1 MTIHVRVRAESSPGE
16 KRVAATPD
24 SVKKLLAAGATVEV
38 ESGAGLGSLITDA
51 AYEAAGARI
60 VDRDQARSPG
70 ILFHVRPLTPGEIA
84 ALPAGTVTIGT
95 LDAFQNPAAV
105 AAARDANVTSF
116 ALDLLPRISRA
127 QSMDVL
133 SSQALLAGYRLV
145 TLAADAFGR
154 MFGMTMTAA
163 GTLAP
168 ARVLVLGAGVAGLQA
183 IATAKRL
190 GGVVSANDVRAASAD
205 EVRSVGGTFI
215 DLDLGTAEAGG
226 GYAKEL
232 AEDRARRQQELL
244 APHIAA
250 SDIVI
255 TTAAVPGRTAP
266 RLVTA
271 DMVAAM
277 KPGSVLVDL
286 AAESGGNIEGSV
298 PGERRSLPVAGGA
311 VTLIGARDIQSD
323 LAPDASKLYAM
334 NCANFAALIVKGGEL
349 VLDFDDELLSG
360 SVVARDGAIVTERVA
375 ATVEVG
381 LASASRGSGAEPQKE
396 PASAGRGSGA
406 EPQKEPASASRG
418 SGAEPQKEPA

>member
-1 MTIHVRVRAESSPGE
+1 MPGGLRQSCGSGSEDAVTIHVRVRAERSPGE

-24 SVKKLLAAGATVEV
+24 SIKKLLAAGATVDV
-38 ESGAGLGSLITDA
+38 ESGAGSGSLITDA
-51 AYEAAGARI
+51 AYEAAGANI
-60 VDRDQARSPG
+60 VARDLPFAPG
-70 ILFHVRPLTPGEIA
+70 VLFHVRPLTAAEIA
-84 ALPAGTVTIGT
+84 ALPAGTVTVGT
-95 LDAFQNPAAV
+95 VDPFQNAAAV
-105 AAARDANVTSF
+105 TAARDARVTSF

-145 TLAADAFGR
+145 TIAADAFGR

-255 TTAAVPGRTAP
+255 TTAAVPGRAAP

-271 DMVAAM
+271 AMVAAM

-298 PGERRSLPVAGGA
+298 PGERRP
-311 VTLIGARDIQSD
+311 
-323 LAPDASKLYAM
+323 
-334 NCANFAALIVKGGEL
+334 
-349 VLDFDDELLSG
+349 
-360 SVVARDGAIVTERVA
+360 
-375 ATVEVG
+375 VEVTG
-381 LASASRGSGAEPQKE
+381 GVGDAHRGPRHPVRPRARCIEAVRHELHQLRGA
-396 PASAGRGSGA
+396 
-406 EPQKEPASASRG
+406 
-418 SGAEPQKEPA
+418 

>member
-1 MTIHVRVRAESSPGE
+1 MPVTVRVRAERASGE
-16 KRVAATPD
+16 KRVAASPE
-24 SVKKLLAAGATVEV
+24 SVKKLVTAGAAVEIEAGAGEASLISDAAYRAAGAAIVPPGTAVA
-38 ESGAGLGSLITDA
+38 SGVLL
-51 AYEAAGARI
+51 
-60 VDRDQARSPG
+60 
-70 ILFHVRPLTPGEIA
+70 HVRPLTVDDVE
-84 ALPAGTVTIGT
+84 ALPSGAITVGM
-95 LDAFQNPAAV
+95 LDPFQNAAGV
-105 AAARDANVTSF
+105 EAARDRGVTTF

-190 GGVVSANDVRAASAD
+190 GGIVSANDVRAASAD

-215 DLDLGTAEAGG
+215 DLDLGTADAAG

-255 TTAAVPGRTAP
+255 TTAAVPGRAAP

-271 DMVAAM
+271 AMIAGM

-286 AAESGGNIEGSV
+286 AAETGGNIEGSV
-298 PGERRSLPVAGGA
+298 AGERRRVAVEGGA

-334 NCANFAALIVKGGEL
+334 NCANFTALLLKEGET
-349 VLDFDDELLSG
+349 VLDFDDELVAG
-360 SVVARDGAIVTERVA
+360 SAITHDGRIVSERVA
-375 ATVEVG
+375 AALAPSTMVEE
-381 LASASRGSGAEPQKE
+381 SA
-396 PASAGRGSGA
+396 
-406 EPQKEPASASRG
+406 
-418 SGAEPQKEPA
+418 

>member
-1 MTIHVRVRAESSPGE
+1 MRGGLRQSCGSGSEDAVTIHVRVRAERSPGE

-38 ESGAGLGSLITDA
+38 ESGAGSGSLITDA
-51 AYEAAGARI
+51 AYVAAGANI
-60 VDRDQARSPG
+60 VARDHPFTPG
-70 ILFHVRPLTPGEIA
+70 VLFHVRPLTTPEIA
-84 ALPAGTVTIGT
+84 QLPAGTVTIGT
-95 LDAFQNPAAV
+95 VDPFQNAAAV
-105 AAARDANVTSF
+105 AAARDAGVTSF

-145 TLAADAFGR
+145 TIAADAFGR

-250 SDIVI
+250 SDIVL
-255 TTAAVPGRTAP
+255 TTAAVPGRAAP

-271 DMVAAM
+271 AMVAAM

-298 PGERRSLPVAGGA
+298 PGERRAVEVTGGV

-323 LAPDASKLYAM
+323 LGPDASKLYAM
-334 NCANFAALIVKGGEL
+334 NCTNFAALIMKEGNI
-349 VLDFDDELLSG
+349 VLDFDDELVSG
-360 SVVARDGAIVTERVA
+360 SVVTHDGAVVNERVA
-375 ATVEVG
+375 AAIEGV
-381 LASASRGSGAEPQKE
+381 
-396 PASAGRGSGA
+396 PA
-406 EPQKEPASASRG
+406 
-418 SGAEPQKEPA
+418 

>member
-1 MTIHVRVRAESSPGE
+1 VTIHVRVRAERSVGE

-24 SVKKLLAAGATVEV
+24 SVKKLRAAGAEVSVEA
-38 ESGAGLGSLITDA
+38 GAGEGSLVTDA

-60 VDRDQARSPG
+60 VARDAPVESG
-70 ILFHVRPLTPGEIA
+70 ILFHVRPLTPAEIG
-84 ALPAGTVTIGT
+84 ALPPGTVTVGT
-95 LDAFQNPAAV
+95 VDPFQHVEAV
-105 AAARDANVTSF
+105 AAARDGGITSF

-145 TLAADAFGR
+145 TIAADAFGR

-250 SDIVI
+250 SDIVL
-255 TTAAVPGRTAP
+255 TTAAVPGRAAP

-271 DMVAAM
+271 AMVAAM

-286 AAESGGNIEGSV
+286 AAESGGNIEGSA
-298 PGERRSLPVAGGA
+298 PGERRGVAVTGGE
-311 VTLIGARDIQSD
+311 VTLIGARDIWSD

-334 NCANFAALIVKGGEL
+334 NCANFAALLSKEGDL
-349 VLDFDDELLSG
+349 VLDFADELVSG
-360 SVVARDGAIVTERVA
+360 SVVTHEGAVVNERVA
-375 ATVEVG
+375 AVVEGVR
-381 LASASRGSGAEPQKE
+381 A
-396 PASAGRGSGA
+396 
-406 EPQKEPASASRG
+406 
-418 SGAEPQKEPA
+418 

>member
-1 MTIHVRVRAESSPGE
+1 VRAERAPGE

-24 SVKKLLAAGATVEV
+24 SVRKLVAAGATVEV
-38 ESGAGLGSLITDA
+38 EADAGAHALIPDA
-51 AYEAAGARI
+51 AYSDAGAII
-60 VDRDQARSPG
+60 VDRDAAVGGG
-70 ILFHVRPLTPGEIA
+70 ILFHVRPLTANEA
-84 ALPAGTVTIGT
+84 SRLPPDTVTVGV
-95 LDAFQNPAAV
+95 LDPFQNAGGVEALR
-105 AAARDANVTSF
+105 ARGVTAF

-133 SSQALLAGYRLV
+133 SSQALIAGYRLV

-215 DLDLGTAEAGG
+215 DLDLGAADAAG

-244 APHIAA
+244 APHVAA

-255 TTAAVPGRTAP
+255 TTAAVPGRAAP
-266 RLVTA
+266 RLITA
-271 DMVAAM
+271 AMVAGM

-298 PGERRSLPVAGGA
+298 AGERRSVPVRNGA

-323 LAPDASKLYAM
+323 LAPDASKLFAM
-334 NCANFAALIVKGGEL
+334 NCANFAGLILREGEL
-349 VLDFDDELLSG
+349 MLDFDDELVRG
-360 SVVARDGAIVTERVA
+360 SAITQNGRIVNERVA
-375 ATVEVG
+375 AAIEAVK
-381 LASASRGSGAEPQKE
+381 A
-396 PASAGRGSGA
+396 
-406 EPQKEPASASRG
+406 
-418 SGAEPQKEPA
+418 

>member
-1 MTIHVRVRAESSPGE
+1 MRGGLRQSCGSGSEDAVTIHVRVRAERSPGE

-38 ESGAGLGSLITDA
+38 ESGAGSGSLITDA
-51 AYEAAGARI
+51 AYVAAGANI
-60 VDRDQARSPG
+60 VARDHPFTPG
-70 ILFHVRPLTPGEIA
+70 VLFHVRPLTTPEISQ
-84 ALPAGTVTIGT
+84 LPAGTVTVGT
-95 LDAFQNPAAV
+95 VDPFQNAAAV
-105 AAARDANVTSF
+105 AAARDAGVTSF

-145 TLAADAFGR
+145 TIAADAFGR

-255 TTAAVPGRTAP
+255 TTAAVPGRAAP

-271 DMVAAM
+271 AMVAAM

-298 PGERRSLPVAGGA
+298 PGERRAVEVTGGV

-323 LAPDASKLYAM
+323 LGPDASKLYAM
-334 NCANFAALIVKGGEL
+334 NCTNFAALIMKEGNI
-349 VLDFDDELLSG
+349 VLDFDDELVSG
-360 SVVARDGAIVTERVA
+360 SVVTHDGAVVNERVA
-375 ATVEVG
+375 AAIEGV
-381 LASASRGSGAEPQKE
+381 
-396 PASAGRGSGA
+396 PA
-406 EPQKEPASASRG
+406 
-418 SGAEPQKEPA
+418 

>member
-1 MTIHVRVRAESSPGE
+1 MTIHVRVRAERSPGE

-38 ESGAGLGSLITDA
+38 ESGAGSGSLITDA
-51 AYEAAGARI
+51 AYVAAGANI
-60 VDRDQARSPG
+60 VARDHPFTPG
-70 ILFHVRPLTPGEIA
+70 VLFHVRPLTTPEIA
-84 ALPAGTVTIGT
+84 QLPAGTVTVGT
-95 LDAFQNPAAV
+95 VDPFQNAAAV
-105 AAARDANVTSF
+105 AAARDAGVTSF

-145 TLAADAFGR
+145 TIAADAFGR

-255 TTAAVPGRTAP
+255 TTAAVPGRAAP

-271 DMVAAM
+271 AMVAAM

-298 PGERRSLPVAGGA
+298 PGERRAVEVTGGV

-323 LAPDASKLYAM
+323 LGPDASKLYAM
-334 NCANFAALIVKGGEL
+334 NCTNFAALIMKEGNI
-349 VLDFDDELLSG
+349 VLDFDDELVSG
-360 SVVARDGAIVTERVA
+360 SVVTHDGAVVNERVA
-375 ATVEVG
+375 AAIEGV
-381 LASASRGSGAEPQKE
+381 
-396 PASAGRGSGA
+396 PA
-406 EPQKEPASASRG
+406 
-418 SGAEPQKEPA
+418 

>member
-1 MTIHVRVRAESSPGE
+1 MT
-16 KRVAATPD
+16 T
-24 SVKKLLAAGATVEV
+24 
-38 ESGAGLGSLITDA
+38 
-51 AYEAAGARI
+51 
-60 VDRDQARSPG
+60 
-70 ILFHVRPLTPGEIA
+70 
-84 ALPAGTVTIGT
+84 
-95 LDAFQNPAAV
+95 
-105 AAARDANVTSF
+105 F

-255 TTAAVPGRTAP
+255 TTAAVPGRAAP

-271 DMVAAM
+271 AMVAAM

-286 AAESGGNIEGSV
+286 AAESGGNIEGSI
-298 PGERRSLPVAGGA
+298 PGERRTIPSRV
-311 VTLIGARDIQSD
+311 
-323 LAPDASKLYAM
+323 
-334 NCANFAALIVKGGEL
+334 
-349 VLDFDDELLSG
+349 
-360 SVVARDGAIVTERVA
+360 ER
-375 ATVEVG
+375 
-381 LASASRGSGAEPQKE
+381 
-396 PASAGRGSGA
+396 
-406 EPQKEPASASRG
+406 
-418 SGAEPQKEPA
+418 

>member
-1 MTIHVRVRAESSPGE
+1 MPGGLRQSCGSGSEGAVTIHVRVRAERSPGE

-24 SVKKLLAAGATVEV
+24 SVKRLLAAGATVDV
-38 ESGAGLGSLITDA
+38 ESGAGSGSLITDA

-60 VDRDQARSPG
+60 VARDHPFAPG
-70 ILFHVRPLTPGEIA
+70 VLFHVRPLTTAEIGE
-84 ALPAGTVTIGT
+84 LPAGTVTVGT
-95 LDAFQNPAAV
+95 VDPFQNAAAV
-105 AAARDANVTSF
+105 TAARDAGVTSF

-145 TLAADAFGR
+145 TIAADAFGR

-168 ARVLVLGAGVAGLQA
+168 ARVIVLGAGVAGLQA

-255 TTAAVPGRTAP
+255 TTAAVPGRAAP

-271 DMVAAM
+271 AMVAAM
-277 KPGSVLVDL
+277 KSGSVLVDL

-298 PGERRSLPVAGGA
+298 AGERRAVEVSGGV

-334 NCANFAALIVKGGEL
+334 NCTNFAALIMKEGDI
-349 VLDFDDELLSG
+349 VLDFDDELVSG
-360 SVVARDGAIVTERVA
+360 SVVTHDGAVVNERVA
-375 ATVEVG
+375 AVIEG
-381 LASASRGSGAEPQKE
+381 GRASASRGSGAEPQKE
-396 PASAGRGSGA
+396 SA
-406 EPQKEPASASRG
+406 
-418 SGAEPQKEPA
+418 

>member
-1 MTIHVRVRAESSPGE
+1 MPEEPRRSCHGGSEDAVTIHVRVRAERSPGE

-24 SVKKLLAAGATVEV
+24 SVKKLIAAGATVEV
-38 ESGAGLGSLITDA
+38 DAGAGTGSLIPDA

-60 VDRDQARSPG
+60 VARDQAVAPG
-70 ILFHVRPLTPGEIA
+70 ILFHVRPLSA
-84 ALPAGTVTIGT
+84 AETITLPAGMVTVGM
-95 LDAFQNPAAV
+95 LDPFQNAEAV
-105 AAARDANVTSF
+105 LAARDAGVTSF

-145 TLAADAFGR
+145 TIAADAFGR

-255 TTAAVPGRTAP
+255 TTAAVPGRAAP

-271 DMVAAM
+271 AMVAAM

-298 PGERRSLPVAGGA
+298 PGERREIAVAAGT
-311 VTLIGARDIQSD
+311 VLLVGARDIQSD

-334 NCANFAALIVKGGEL
+334 NCANFAALLMREGDI
-349 VLDFDDELLSG
+349 VLDFDDELVSG
-360 SVVARDGAIVTERVA
+360 SVVTHAGAVVNERVA
-375 ATVEVG
+375 AAIEG
-381 LASASRGSGAEPQKE
+381 GRASASRGSGAEPQK
-396 PASAGRGSGA
+396 ATA
-406 EPQKEPASASRG
+406 
-418 SGAEPQKEPA
+418 

>member
-1 MTIHVRVRAESSPGE
+1 MAVVVRVRAEHSQGE
-16 KRVAATPD
+16 KRVAASPE
-24 SVKKLLAAGATVEV
+24 SVRKLVGIGAHVEI
-38 ESGAGLGSLITDA
+38 ESGAGSGSLISDA
-51 AYEAAGARI
+51 AYRDVGAQI
-60 VDRDQARSPG
+60 VEPGTPVSRG
-70 ILFHVRPLTPGEIA
+70 ILFHVRPLLPAELA
-84 ALPAGTVTIGT
+84 ALPAGTVTVGMI
-95 LDAFQNPAAV
+95 DPFQNLGSV
-105 AAARDANVTSF
+105 TAARDAGMSAF

-215 DLDLGTAEAGG
+215 DLDLGTADASG

-244 APHIAA
+244 APHVAA

-255 TTAAVPGRTAP
+255 TTAAVPGRAAP

-271 DMVAAM
+271 EMVAAM

-286 AAESGGNIEGSV
+286 AAESGGNIEGSMA
-298 PGERRSLPVAGGA
+298 GERRAVAVAGGLA
-311 VTLIGARDIQSD
+311 TLIGVRDIQSD
-323 LAPDASKLYAM
+323 LAPDASKLYGM
-334 NCANFAALIVKGGEL
+334 NCANFAALIVKEGEL
-349 VLDFDDELLSG
+349 VLDFDDELVSG
-360 SVVARDGAIVTERVA
+360 SAVTHDGRIVSERVA
-375 ATVEVG
+375 AALEPVEGRAGAVPE
-381 LASASRGSGAEPQKE
+381 LAEGPRPTGGNA
-396 PASAGRGSGA
+396 
-406 EPQKEPASASRG
+406 
-418 SGAEPQKEPA
+418 

>member
-1 MTIHVRVRAESSPGE
+1 MPVTIRVRAEGAPGE
-16 KRVAATPD
+16 KRVAASPE
-24 SVKKLLAAGATVEV
+24 SVRKLVAAGATVEI
-38 ESGAGLGSLITDA
+38 EAGAGEASLIPDA
-51 AYEAAGARI
+51 AYQGAGATI
-60 VDRDQARSPG
+60 VASGTAVAGG
-70 ILFHVRPLTPGEIA
+70 ILFHVRPLSAAEFD
-84 ALPAGTVTIGT
+84 ALPTGTVTIGM
-95 LDAFQNPAAV
+95 LDPFQNPEGV
-105 AAARDANVTSF
+105 EAARARGITAF

-133 SSQALLAGYRLV
+133 SSQALLSGYRLV

-215 DLDLGTAEAGG
+215 DLDLGTADAAG

-232 AEDRARRQQELL
+232 AEDRAKRQQDLL
-244 APHIAA
+244 APHVAA

-255 TTAAVPGRTAP
+255 TTAAVPGRAAP

-271 DMVAAM
+271 AMVAGM

-298 PGERRSLPVAGGA
+298 AGERVQVAVVGGT
-311 VTLIGARDIQSD
+311 VTIIGARDLPSD

-334 NCANFAALIVKGGEL
+334 NCANFAALLLNEGET
-349 VLDFDDELLSG
+349 VLDFDDELVAG
-360 SVVARDGAIVTERVA
+360 SAITRDGRIVNERVA
-375 ATVEVG
+375 AALDRSLSPSKGV
-381 LASASRGSGAEPQKE
+381 SA
-396 PASAGRGSGA
+396 
-406 EPQKEPASASRG
+406 
-418 SGAEPQKEPA
+418 

>member
-16 KRVAATPD
+16 KRVAATPE
-24 SVKKLLAAGATVEV
+24 SVKKLIAAGATVDV
-38 ESGAGLGSLITDA
+38 ESGAGLESRITDA

-60 VDRDQARSPG
+60 VARDHTPSPG
-70 ILFHVRPLTPGEIA
+70 ILFHVRPLTAAEA
-84 ALPAGTVTIGT
+84 SALPAGTVTVGM
-95 LDAFQNPAAV
+95 LDPFQNTAGV
-105 AAARDANVTSF
+105 SAARDARVTSF

-168 ARVLVLGAGVAGLQA
+168 ARVIVLGAGVAGLQA

-255 TTAAVPGRTAP
+255 TTAAVPGRAAP

-271 DMVAAM
+271 EMVAAM

-298 PGERRSLPVAGGA
+298 PGERRTVAVPGGT

-334 NCANFAALIVKGGEL
+334 NCANFAALLVKEGEL
-349 VLDFDDELLSG
+349 VLDFDDELVSG
-360 SVVARDGAIVTERVA
+360 SAVTHEGAVVNERVVATLEEGR
-375 ATVEVG
+375 
-381 LASASRGSGAEPQKE
+381 ASASRGPGAKPQKE
-396 PASAGRGSGA
+396 LA
-406 EPQKEPASASRG
+406 
-418 SGAEPQKEPA
+418 

>member
-1 MTIHVRVRAESSPGE
+1 MTIHVRVRAERSPGE

-38 ESGAGLGSLITDA
+38 ESGAGSGSLMTDA
-51 AYEAAGARI
+51 AYVAAGANI
-60 VDRDQARSPG
+60 VARDHPFTPG
-70 ILFHVRPLTPGEIA
+70 VLFHVRPLTTPEIA
-84 ALPAGTVTIGT
+84 QLPAGTVTVGT
-95 LDAFQNPAAV
+95 VDPFQNAAAV
-105 AAARDANVTSF
+105 AAARDAGVTSF

-145 TLAADAFGR
+145 TIAADAFGR

-255 TTAAVPGRTAP
+255 TTAAVPGRAAP

-271 DMVAAM
+271 AMVAAM

-298 PGERRSLPVAGGA
+298 PGERRAVEVTGGV

-323 LAPDASKLYAM
+323 LGPDASKLYAM
-334 NCANFAALIVKGGEL
+334 NCTNFAALIMKEGNI
-349 VLDFDDELLSG
+349 VLDFDDELVSG
-360 SVVARDGAIVTERVA
+360 SVVTHDGAVVNDRVA
-375 ATVEVG
+375 AVIEGVR
-381 LASASRGSGAEPQKE
+381 A
-396 PASAGRGSGA
+396 
-406 EPQKEPASASRG
+406 
-418 SGAEPQKEPA
+418 

>member
-1 MTIHVRVRAESSPGE
+1 VFLREAYAGCSATRGAIFARYDSGRGLDAAVGPEWKSVTIHVRVRAESAPGE

-24 SVKKLLAAGATVEV
+24 SVKKLLAAGASVQI
-38 ESGAGLGSLITDA
+38 ESGAGLGSLMTDA
-51 AYEAAGARI
+51 AYEAAGAR
-60 VDRDQARSPG
+60 VVRRGAEVEPG
-70 ILFHVRPLTPGEIA
+70 SVLFHVRPLTVDETA
-84 ALPAGTVTIGT
+84 ALPAGTVTVGM
-95 LDAFQNPAAV
+95 LDPFQNAAAV
-105 AAARDANVTSF
+105 AAARDARVTSF

-250 SDIVI
+250 SDIVL
-255 TTAAVPGRTAP
+255 TTAAVPGRAAP

-271 DMVAAM
+271 AMVAAM

-286 AAESGGNIEGSV
+286 AAESGGNVEGSV
-298 PGERRSLPVAGGA
+298 AGERRTIAVPGGA

-334 NCANFAALIVKGGEL
+334 NCANFAALLMKEGDL
-349 VLDFDDELLSG
+349 VLDFDDELVSG
-360 SVVARDGAIVTERVA
+360 SAVTHDGAVVNERVA
-375 ATVEVG
+375 AVVEGVR
-381 LASASRGSGAEPQKE
+381 A
-396 PASAGRGSGA
+396 
-406 EPQKEPASASRG
+406 
-418 SGAEPQKEPA
+418 

>member
-1 MTIHVRVRAESSPGE
+1 MTIHVRVRAERSAGE

-24 SVKKLLAAGATVEV
+24 SIKKLRGAGAEVAVEA
-38 ESGAGLGSLITDA
+38 GAGAGSLVTDA
-51 AYEAAGARI
+51 AFEGAGARI
-60 VDRDQARSPG
+60 VERHERMAPG
-70 ILFHVRPLTPGEIA
+70 ILFHVRPLAASEIA
-84 ALPAGTVTIGT
+84 ALPAGTVTVGT
-95 LDAFQNPAAV
+95 VDPFQNVAAV
-105 AAARDANVTSF
+105 AAARDAGITSF

-145 TLAADAFGR
+145 TIAADAFGR

-190 GGVVSANDVRAASAD
+190 GGIVSANDVRAASAD

-250 SDIVI
+250 SDIVL
-255 TTAAVPGRTAP
+255 TTAAVPGRAAP
-266 RLVTA
+266 RLVTTA
-271 DMVAAM
+271 MVEGM

-298 PGERRSLPVAGGA
+298 PGERRAVAVSGGE
-311 VTLIGARDIQSD
+311 VTVIGARDIWSD

-334 NCANFAALIVKGGEL
+334 NCANFTALLVKEGEL
-349 VLDFDDELLSG
+349 VLDFTDELVSG
-360 SVVARDGAIVTERVA
+360 SVVTHDGAVVNERVA
-375 ATVEVG
+375 TVVEGVR
-381 LASASRGSGAEPQKE
+381 A
-396 PASAGRGSGA
+396 
-406 EPQKEPASASRG
+406 
-418 SGAEPQKEPA
+418 

>member
-1 MTIHVRVRAESSPGE
+1 MTIHVRVRAERSAGE
-16 KRVAATPD
+16 KRVAAMPD
-24 SVKKLLAAGATVEV
+24 SVKKLRAAGVEV
-38 ESGAGLGSLITDA
+38 VVEAGAGAGSLVTDA
-51 AYEAAGARI
+51 AFEAAGARI
-60 VDRDQARSPG
+60 VPRDEPIGPG
-70 ILFHVRPLTPGEIA
+70 ILFHVRPLTVSEIA
-84 ALPAGTVTIGT
+84 ALPHGMVTVGSV
-95 LDAFQNPAAV
+95 DPFQNPAAV
-105 AAARDANVTSF
+105 AAARDAGVTSF

-145 TLAADAFGR
+145 TIAADAFGR

-250 SDIVI
+250 SDIVL
-255 TTAAVPGRTAP
+255 TTAAVPGRAAP

-271 DMVAAM
+271 AMVAAM

-298 PGERRSLPVAGGA
+298 PGERRSVAVTGGE
-311 VTLIGARDIQSD
+311 VTLIGARDMWSD

-334 NCANFAALIVKGGEL
+334 NCANFTALLLKEGNL
-349 VLDFDDELLSG
+349 VLDFADELVSG
-360 SVVARDGAIVTERVA
+360 SAVTHDGAVVNERVA
-375 ATVEVG
+375 AVVEGVR
-381 LASASRGSGAEPQKE
+381 A
-396 PASAGRGSGA
+396 
-406 EPQKEPASASRG
+406 
-418 SGAEPQKEPA
+418 

>member
-1 MTIHVRVRAESSPGE
+1 
-16 KRVAATPD
+16 
-24 SVKKLLAAGATVEV
+24 
-38 ESGAGLGSLITDA
+38 
-51 AYEAAGARI
+51 
-60 VDRDQARSPG
+60 
-70 ILFHVRPLTPGEIA
+70 
-84 ALPAGTVTIGT
+84 
-95 LDAFQNPAAV
+95 
-105 AAARDANVTSF
+105 
-116 ALDLLPRISRA
+116 
-127 QSMDVL
+127 
-133 SSQALLAGYRLV
+133 
-145 TLAADAFGR
+145 

-255 TTAAVPGRTAP
+255 TTAAVPGRAAP

-271 DMVAAM
+271 AMVAAM

-298 PGERRSLPVAGGA
+298 AGERREVAVTGGV

-323 LAPDASKLYAM
+323 LAPDASKLFAM
-334 NCANFAALIVKGGEL
+334 NCVNFAALIMREGDI
-349 VLDFDDELLSG
+349 VLDFDDELVSG
-360 SVVARDGAIVTERVA
+360 SAVTHDGAVVNERVA
-375 ATVEVG
+375 ATVAGV
-381 LASASRGSGAEPQKE
+381 SA
-396 PASAGRGSGA
+396 
-406 EPQKEPASASRG
+406 
-418 SGAEPQKEPA
+418 

>member
-1 MTIHVRVRAESSPGE
+1 M
-16 KRVAATPD
+16 AATPD
-24 SVKKLLAAGATVEV
+24 SVRKLVAAGASVEV
-38 ESGAGLGSLITDA
+38 ESGAGSAALMTDA
-51 AYEAAGARI
+51 AYRDAGAQI
-60 VDRDQARSPG
+60 VEPGAAVAGG
-70 ILFHVRPLTPGEIA
+70 ILFHVRPLSADEYA
-84 ALPAGTVTIGT
+84 ALPAGTVTLGVV
-95 LDAFQNPAAV
+95 DPFQNVEAV
-105 AAARDANVTSF
+105 TAARAGGITAI

-190 GGVVSANDVRAASAD
+190 GAVVSANDVRAASAD

-215 DLDLGTAEAGG
+215 DLDLGTADATG

-244 APHIAA
+244 APHVAA

-255 TTAAVPGRTAP
+255 TTAAVPGRAAP

-271 DMVAAM
+271 AMVAAM

-298 PGERRSLPVAGGA
+298 AGERRAVAVAGGT
-311 VTLIGARDIQSD
+311 VLLIGARDIQSD

-334 NCANFAALIVKGGEL
+334 NCANFAALILKEGDL
-349 VLDFDDELLSG
+349 VLDFEDELVAG
-360 SVVARDGAIVTERVA
+360 STVTHDGRIVSDRVA
-375 ATVEVG
+375 AAIPEAAAADRVEER
-381 LASASRGSGAEPQKE
+381 A
-396 PASAGRGSGA
+396 
-406 EPQKEPASASRG
+406 
-418 SGAEPQKEPA
+418 

>member
-1 MTIHVRVRAESSPGE
+1 MTIHVRVRAERSPGE

-24 SVKKLLAAGATVEV
+24 SVKRLIAAGAAVDVEA
-38 ESGAGLGSLITDA
+38 EAGNASLLTDA
-51 AYEAAGARI
+51 AYEASGARI
-60 VDRDQARSPG
+60 VPVTEPMVPG
-70 ILFHVRPLTPGEIA
+70 ILFHVRPLTVADIE
-84 ALPAGTVTIGT
+84 ALPAGTVTVGT
-95 LDAFQNPAAV
+95 LDPFQNAAAV
-105 AAARDANVTSF
+105 AAARDAGITAF
-116 ALDLLPRISRA
+116 ALDMLPRISRA

-190 GGVVSANDVRAASAD
+190 GAVVSANDVRAASAD

-255 TTAAVPGRTAP
+255 TTAAVPGRAAP

-271 DMVAAM
+271 AMVSAM

-298 PGERRSLPVAGGA
+298 AGENRSIPVAGGA
-311 VTLIGARDIQSD
+311 LTLIGARDIQSD

-334 NCANFAALIVKGGEL
+334 NCANFTALIVREGQIVIDLEDEL
-349 VLDFDDELLSG
+349 VAG
-360 SVVARDGAIVTERVA
+360 SLITHQGAITNERVA
-375 ATVEVG
+375 SSVEEG
-381 LASASRGSGAEPQKE
+381 RASASRGSGAEPQK
-396 PASAGRGSGA
+396 ATA
-406 EPQKEPASASRG
+406 
-418 SGAEPQKEPA
+418 

>member
-1 MTIHVRVRAESSPGE
+1 MRGGLRQSCGSGSEDAVTIHVRVRAERSPGE

-38 ESGAGLGSLITDA
+38 ESGAGSGSLMTDA
-51 AYEAAGARI
+51 AYVAAGANI
-60 VDRDQARSPG
+60 VARDHPFTPG
-70 ILFHVRPLTPGEIA
+70 VLFHVRPLTTPEIA
-84 ALPAGTVTIGT
+84 QLPAGTVTVGT
-95 LDAFQNPAAV
+95 VDPFQNAAAV
-105 AAARDANVTSF
+105 AAARDAGVTSF

-145 TLAADAFGR
+145 TIAADAFGR

-255 TTAAVPGRTAP
+255 TTAAVPGRAAP

-271 DMVAAM
+271 AMVAAM

-298 PGERRSLPVAGGA
+298 PGERRAVEVTGGV

-323 LAPDASKLYAM
+323 LGPDASKLYAM
-334 NCANFAALIVKGGEL
+334 NCTNFAALIMKEGNI
-349 VLDFDDELLSG
+349 VLDFDDELVSG
-360 SVVARDGAIVTERVA
+360 SVVTHDGAVVNERVA
-375 ATVEVG
+375 AAIEGV
-381 LASASRGSGAEPQKE
+381 
-396 PASAGRGSGA
+396 PA
-406 EPQKEPASASRG
+406 
-418 SGAEPQKEPA
+418 

>member
-16 KRVAATPD
+16 RRVAATPD

-38 ESGAGLGSLITDA
+38 ESGAGLGSLLTDA

-70 ILFHVRPLTPGEIA
+70 ILFHVRPLTPGEVA
-84 ALPAGTVTIGT
+84 ALPAGTVTVGT

-255 TTAAVPGRTAP
+255 TTAAVPGRAAP

-271 DMVAAM
+271 AMVAAM

-298 PGERRSLPVAGGA
+298 PGERSSIPVTGGA

-334 NCANFAALIVKGGEL
+334 NCANFAALIVKEGEL

-360 SVVARDGAIVTERVA
+360 SVVTRDGAIVNERVA
-375 ATVEVG
+375 ATVEG
-381 LASASRGSGAEPQKE
+381 ARASASRGSGAKPQKE
-396 PASAGRGSGA
+396 RA
-406 EPQKEPASASRG
+406 
-418 SGAEPQKEPA
+418 

>member
-1 MTIHVRVRAESSPGE
+1 MSIQVRVRAERSPGE

-24 SVKKLLAAGATVEV
+24 SVKKLLALGATVEV
-38 ESGAGLGSLITDA
+38 EAGAGAGSLIGDA

-60 VDRDQARSPG
+60 VARDEAFSAG
-70 ILFHVRPLTPGEIA
+70 VLFHVRPLTAVEAA
-84 ALPAGTVTIGT
+84 ALPAGTVTVGV
-95 LDAFQNPAAV
+95 LDPFQNAAAV
-105 AAARDANVTSF
+105 AAARDAGITTF

-250 SDIVI
+250 SDIVL
-255 TTAAVPGRTAP
+255 TTAAVPGRAAP

-271 DMVAAM
+271 EMVAAM

-286 AAESGGNIEGSV
+286 AAESGGNIEGSI
-298 PGERRSLPVAGGA
+298 PGERQDVAVAGGT

-334 NCANFAALIVKGGEL
+334 NCANFATLIIKEGDL
-349 VLDFDDELLSG
+349 VLDFDDELVSG
-360 SVVARDGAIVTERVA
+360 SAVTHDGRLVHERVA
-375 ATVEVG
+375 AALEGVR
-381 LASASRGSGAEPQKE
+381 A
-396 PASAGRGSGA
+396 
-406 EPQKEPASASRG
+406 
-418 SGAEPQKEPA
+418 

>member
-1 MTIHVRVRAESSPGE
+1 MTIHVRVRAERSPGE

-24 SVKKLLAAGATVEV
+24 SVKKLRASGATVDV
-38 ESGAGLGSLITDA
+38 EAGAGSASLLTDA
-51 AYEAAGARI
+51 AYAAAGARI
-60 VDRDQARSPG
+60 VAATEPFSPPQAGEPG
-70 ILFHVRPLTPGEIA
+70 VLFHVRPLTVADIT
-84 ALPAGTVTIGT
+84 ALPPGTVTVGT
-95 LDAFQNPAAV
+95 LDPFSHPDAV
-105 AAARDANVTSF
+105 AAARDAGITTF

-255 TTAAVPGRTAP
+255 TTAAVPGRAAP

-271 DMVAAM
+271 AMVAAM

-298 PGERRSLPVAGGA
+298 PGERLRIPVTDGE
-311 VTLIGARDIQSD
+311 VTLIGVRDIQSD

-334 NCANFAALIVKGGEL
+334 NCANFTALLMREGDL
-349 VLDFDDELLSG
+349 VLDFDDELVSG
-360 SVVARDGAIVTERVA
+360 SAVTHGGHVVNERVA
-375 ATVEVG
+375 AI
-381 LASASRGSGAEPQKE
+381 LQKD
-396 PASAGRGSGA
+396 PA
-406 EPQKEPASASRG
+406 
-418 SGAEPQKEPA
+418 

>member
-16 KRVAATPD
+16 RRVAATPD
-24 SVKKLLAAGATVEV
+24 SVKKLLASGATVEV
-38 ESGAGLGSLITDA
+38 ESGAGLGSLLTDA

-70 ILFHVRPLTPGEIA
+70 ILLHVRPLTPGEVA
-84 ALPAGTVTIGT
+84 ALPAGTVTVGT

-255 TTAAVPGRTAP
+255 TTAAVPGRAAP

-271 DMVAAM
+271 AMVSAM

-298 PGERRSLPVAGGA
+298 PGEHSSIPVTGGA

-334 NCANFAALIVKGGEL
+334 NCANFAALIVKEGEL

-360 SVVARDGAIVTERVA
+360 SVVTRDGAIVNERVA
-375 ATVEVG
+375 AAVEG
-381 LASASRGSGAEPQKE
+381 GRASASRGSGAKPQKE
-396 PASAGRGSGA
+396 RA
-406 EPQKEPASASRG
+406 
-418 SGAEPQKEPA
+418 